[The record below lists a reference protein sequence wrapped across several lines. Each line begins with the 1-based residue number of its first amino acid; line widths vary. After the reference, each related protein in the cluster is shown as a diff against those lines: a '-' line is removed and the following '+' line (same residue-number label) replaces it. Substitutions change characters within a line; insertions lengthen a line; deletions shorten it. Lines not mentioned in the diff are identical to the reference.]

1 MGLTIVD
8 GEAIPIR
15 IPLKKPFTIAAGTLT
30 HSNHV
35 LVRLIDDQGR
45 VGWGETTTFLE
56 VYGYDQRSLYHAL
69 TDHLIPGVI
78 GLDAGDLTGLHQRM
92 DRIMPHN
99 LMAKTGIDL
108 SAHDLMAQTA
118 GVPIH
123 ALLGGKRLERVPL
136 IGVVDIVSPEAA
148 SASAIEQVAQGF
160 QTIKIKV
167 GLDSAAD
174 EHRVEAVRKAVGDG
188 VRLRIDGNGGYDR
201 ETALSVFT
209 RMEDYGLEWIEQPL
223 PAWDLEGLAM
233 LARRL
238 KTPVAVDESVYTVHD
253 ARCCIAAGAADVVN
267 IKIPKCGG
275 IWRCRQI
282 AAICEASNVPCFLGG
297 CIETSPGMAAA
308 MHFYASTAAVVSAAE
323 ILGSPFYIDDVVQDA
338 LEVTQGSAALP
349 QSPGLGVVIDDE
361 KLARYRHT
369 F

>member
-1 MGLTIVD
+1 MKIVD

-15 IPLKKPFTIAAGTLT
+15 IPLKKPFKIAAGTLT

-35 LVRLIDDQGR
+35 LVRLIDNQGR

-56 VYGYDQRSLYHAL
+56 VYGYDQKSLYHAL
-69 TDHLIPGVI
+69 TDHLIPGVM
-78 GLDAGDLTGLHQRM
+78 GLDAGNLPGLHQRM
-92 DRIMPHN
+92 DRIMPYN

-108 SAHDLMAQTA
+108 SAHDLMAQAA

-123 ALLGGKRLERVPL
+123 ALLGGKRLDRVPL

-174 EHRVEAVRKAVGDG
+174 EYRVAAVRKAVGDG
-188 VRLRIDGNGGYDR
+188 VRLRIDGNCGYDR
-201 ETALSVFT
+201 ETALSVLT

-308 MHFYASTAAVVSAAE
+308 MHFYASSAAVVSAAE
-323 ILGSPFYIDDVVQDA
+323 ILGSPYYIDDVVQRPI
-338 LEVTQGSAALP
+338 EVIQGSAALP
-349 QSPGLGVVIDDE
+349 QSPGLGVVIDHG
-361 KLARYRHT
+361 KVARYRHT